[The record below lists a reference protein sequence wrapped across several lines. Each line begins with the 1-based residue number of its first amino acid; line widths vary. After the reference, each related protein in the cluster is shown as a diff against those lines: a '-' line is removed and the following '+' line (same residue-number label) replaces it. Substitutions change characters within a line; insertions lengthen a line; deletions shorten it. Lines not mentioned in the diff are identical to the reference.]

1 MDKITQISERLREL
15 FGPQAEALGRETGF
29 IQRQRLLSASAFAQ
43 ASVFG
48 WLQEPTITVGGLTQV
63 VGRLGVQMSEPGLWK
78 RFSPQAATFFQ
89 RLLEQASA
97 CLMQE
102 SAVEAAL
109 LRRFSAVVVEDSS
122 TIPLPAAL
130 AQQWQGC
137 GGSEGSSSAA
147 VKVFVR
153 WDVLCGRLEGPSLT
167 AGRHSDKRSPFAVEQ
182 LPAGCL
188 YLADLGF
195 YNGRRLARLQGRG
208 GTKRSFVSRYQ
219 PHTRL
224 YDRQG
229 QRLELVDL
237 VPEQVGERVETLAVL
252 AQERLV
258 VRVLIERVPAEVAEQ
273 RRQRLRESA
282 QDQGREPQAETLWL
296 ADWTILLTNAPA
308 RLLSAEEVLVMV
320 RLRWQIEWLF
330 RLWKEHGHLDEWR
343 SRDPWRILCELYAK
357 LTAMGIQH
365 WLITAGCWQDPHRS
379 LVKAAQ
385 VVRREAG
392 RLMVALSEGN
402 LERVIGS
409 ILQCMQAGCRL
420 NTRRS
425 FPNTSQFVL
434 GVPLVWPKRRAAK
447 RKKRGVGE
455 HRWAAGKGW
464 QSAKI
469 RGRPLS

>member
-15 FGPQAEALGRETGF
+15 FGPQAERLGRETGF
-29 IQRQRLLSASAFAQ
+29 IQRQRTLSASAFAQ

-48 WLQEPTITVGGLTQV
+48 WLQEPTITLGGLTQV
-63 VGRLGVQMSEPGLWK
+63 VARLGVQMSEPGLWK

-97 CLMQE
+97 SLVQE

-109 LRRFSAVVVEDSS
+109 LHRFSAVVVEDSS
-122 TIPLPAAL
+122 TISLPAAL

-137 GGSEGSSSAA
+137 GGSEGTSSAA
-147 VKVFVR
+147 VKLFVR
-153 WDVLCGRLEGPSLT
+153 WDVLSGRLEGPNLT
-167 AGRHSDKRSPFAVEQ
+167 AGRHSDKRSPFAVEE
-182 LPAGCL
+182 LPVGCL

-195 YNGRRLARLQGRG
+195 YSGRRLARLRGRG
-208 GTKRSFVSRYQ
+208 GAKRYFVSRYQ
-219 PHTRL
+219 PHTGLSDRHGKRL
-224 YDRQG
+224 N
-229 QRLELVDL
+229 LVDL
-237 VPEQVGERVETLAVL
+237 LPEQVGQRVETLAVL

-258 VRVLIERVPAEVAEQ
+258 VRVLMERVPAEVAEQ
-273 RRQRLRESA
+273 RRKRLRESA
-282 QDQGREPQAETLWL
+282 QDQGREPEAQTLWL
-296 ADWTILLTNAPA
+296 ADWTIVLTNAPA
-308 RLLSAEEVLVMV
+308 RLLSAEEVLVVV

-343 SRDPWRILCELYAK
+343 SLDPWRILCELYAK
-357 LTAMGIQH
+357 LTAMVIQH

-392 RLMVALSEGN
+392 RLMMALCEGN
-402 LERVIGS
+402 LEQVIGS

-420 NTRRS
+420 NTRRT

-434 GVPLVWPKRRAAK
+434 GAPLVWPKRRAAK